1 MASLNKVMIMGNL
14 TRDPEVRYTPK
25 GQAVVDIGLAV
36 NRRYK
41 VENETREEV
50 TFIDVTF
57 WGRSAEIISQYMK
70 KGRPLYVEGRLRL
83 DQWENKTTK
92 EKRSRMKV
100 VLEQFQ
106 FLGDSRG
113 GPGGGG
119 APGSAEPGI
128 DQTASPERHSPRSAA
143 RRRSPRPR
151 KISTKTFRSNLN
163 QPHWSGPG
171 NGAVGGKGRRD
182 TRNPTPAPRRSI

>member
-70 KGRPLYVEGRLRL
+70 KGRPLYVEGRLQLDSWEDKATGQKKSRL
-83 DQWENKTTK
+83 
-92 EKRSRMKV
+92 KV
-100 VLEQFQ
+100 IGDEFQ
-106 FLGDSRG
+106 FLGGRDG
-113 GPGGGG
+113 APGGGG
-119 APGSAEPGI
+119 GPDDDYGPAK
-128 DQTASPERHSPRSAA
+128 PRS
-143 RRRSPRPR
+143 SRPP
-151 KISTKTFRSNLN
+151 
-163 QPHWSGPG
+163 QPNSQRNSG
-171 NGAVGGKGRRD
+171 NS
-182 TRNPTPAPRRSI
+182 TPASRPPQDYPAGLDDEDEIPF